1 MAEKTQITNP
11 VKVIR
16 RYCLECCLES
26 PKEVELC
33 PAEGC
38 WLHPFRMGTNPFR
51 SERTEAQKAA
61 ARENMEKLQLARKSR
76 ETAEEKMMNK
86 QTCIHTPLARHDGGP
101 RV

>member
-1 MAEKTQITNP
+1 MNEKKQITNP

-38 WLHPFRMGTNPFR
+38 WLHPFRMGTNPYR
-51 SERTEAQKAA
+51 TRTTREYTEEEREA
-61 ARENMEKLQLARKSR
+61 ARQRLKRVNENRKTKL
-76 ETAEEKMMNK
+76 AE
-86 QTCIHTPLARHDGGP
+86 IHD
-101 RV
+101 

>member
-1 MAEKTQITNP
+1 MVEKQVTNP

-51 SERTEAQKAA
+51 AK
-61 ARENMEKLQLARKSR
+61 RELS
-76 ETAEEKMMNK
+76 AEEKAV
-86 QTCIHTPLARHDGGP
+86 LAQRLRGSQDSQKNA
-101 RV
+101 